1 MRRRARAGGR
11 STSAGTARATAPAV
25 ATLTAAALAMTG
37 CSRGV
42 EVAPPSGLS
51 PRAQSACRAVTWPKT
66 VARLEQVPTT
76 PESTLTAAWGDPP
89 LIARCGVPA
98 AGPTTDDCVV
108 VDGVDW
114 VIHPLS
120 DGTRLTTFG
129 RDPAI
134 ELLVPTDYGP
144 APLLLPAFD
153 AAARALPRTGHA
165 CE

>member
-11 STSAGTARATAPAV
+11 FTPAGAAAAGALAAV
-25 ATLTAAALAMTG
+25 ALTAAAMAMAG

-51 PRAQSACRAVTWPKT
+51 SRAQNACRAVTWPKT
-66 VARLEQVPTT
+66 VARLGQVPTT

-98 AGPTTDDCVV
+98 PGPTTDDCVV

-114 VIHPLS
+114 VVHPLS

-134 ELLVPTDYGP
+134 ELLVPTVYGP

-153 AAARALPRTGHA
+153 AAAKALPRTGHA